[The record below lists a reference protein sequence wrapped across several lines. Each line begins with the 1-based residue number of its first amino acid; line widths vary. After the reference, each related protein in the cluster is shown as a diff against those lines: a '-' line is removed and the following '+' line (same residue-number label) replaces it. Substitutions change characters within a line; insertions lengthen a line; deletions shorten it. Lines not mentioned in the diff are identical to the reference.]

1 MTLHEQYQS
10 LLKNFVIL
18 HRKEIEALP
27 VFGDGGDQFDYM
39 PDFATANQPGFD
51 KSKDPLNNPL
61 IKKIIQDVYDF
72 IWGQHETTIQVNLD
86 GHFERLNGKTLYQ
99 INKEN
104 IGWNNTPFTKANILY
119 RISDIIFYEI
129 INLVFFSGK
138 AYRMG
143 LINLHDPNKI
153 YGFGFYS
160 ELQCPFCDANIAV
173 QYDSE
178 TLAFQIVEHRKKA
191 DSCPVA
197 EFGPNKVYKFSISV
211 PSKKL
216 VFMNDIRALID
227 VKRRDKYNI
236 SINSLL
242 GLKRDCEM
250 NVEHNIAKFQVGNT
264 CPTIY
269 QHFDEVIIDPYN
281 VGFPIDEE
289 TGDVIVLTSYEDK
302 GSICT
307 DLWAVYMTD
316 YEQFLKYCK
325 KNNADPKDF
334 NPVIVEIEAYKVN
347 VSYDFAESYVKI
359 TEQS

>member
-27 VFGDGGDQFDYM
+27 VFGNGGDEFDYM

-51 KSKDPLNNPL
+51 KSKDPMNNPL
-61 IKKIIQDVYDF
+61 VKKLIQDVYDF
-72 IWGQHETTIQVNLD
+72 IWGQHETTIRVNLD
-86 GHFERLNGKTLYQ
+86 GHFERLDGKTLYQ
-99 INKEN
+99 INQDN
-104 IGWNNTPFTKANILY
+104 VGWNHIPFTKADIMR
-119 RISDIIFYEI
+119 RISHSVFYEMI
-129 INLVFFSGK
+129 HIAFFNNNI
-138 AYRMG
+138 YRMG
-143 LINLHDPNKI
+143 IIRPREPNKVSDI
-153 YGFGFYS
+153 GFYS
-160 ELQCPFCDANIAV
+160 DLKCPFCDKNVYAE
-173 QYDSE
+173 YDSE
-178 TLAFQIVEHRKKA
+178 TQSFQIPEHHRK
-191 DSCPVA
+191 SRLCPVA
-197 EFGPNKVYKFSISV
+197 EFGPNKVYNFSINV

-216 VFMNDIRALID
+216 VFMNNIRPLID
-227 VKRRDKYNI
+227 VEREDEYTV

-289 TGDVIVLTSYEDK
+289 TGDIIVLTSYEDK

-325 KNNADPKDF
+325 KKKADPKDF
-334 NPVIVEIEAYKVN
+334 DPVIVEIKSDKVN